1 MHTDDKLAEI
11 QWKIRHVKENHNNK
25 YRHPRDILQILTRR
39 EIQLLDQLYFLKS

>member
-25 YRHPRDILQILTRR
+25 YRNPRQILAILSLR
-39 EIQLLDQLYFLKS
+39 EMQLIDQLYFLKS